1 MITIKNI
8 PQLKESLPLSNF
20 EKTGS
25 STEKRSKIG
34 SIRIIKMRLT

>member
-8 PQLKESLPLSNF
+8 PQPKELPPLTNF

-25 STEKRSKIG
+25 STETRSKIG
-34 SIRIIKMRLT
+34 IIRIIKMRLT